1 MKTSTASIALIASAL
16 LVPALA
22 LPVDFQS
29 ETRDLSTIAAEG
41 LELRA
46 PELAYELTKRDLEDA
61 EDFFAREDLDEI
73 FTREELEE
81 LAELQAREPLFVL
94 KALKIGSKIAKKAG
108 SAVSHAVSA
117 KQNHKRR
124 DLEDLEALL
133 ERAME
138 QDELD

>member
-1 MKTSTASIALIASAL
+1 MKASTASIALVASAL

-22 LPVDFQS
+22 LPVDFQY

-46 PELAYELTKRDLEDA
+46 PELAYELTKRDLEDT
-61 EDFFAREDLDEI
+61 EDFFAREELDEI

-81 LAELQAREPLFVL
+81 LAELQAREPFGFLKLF
-94 KALKIGSKIAKKAG
+94 KIAKKAG
-108 SAVSHAVSA
+108 SAISHAVSA
-117 KQNHKRR
+117 KRNHNKNKRR

>member
-16 LVPALA
+16 VVPALA

-46 PELAYELTKRDLEDA
+46 PELAYELTRRDLEDT
-61 EDFFAREDLDEI
+61 EDFFAREDPDEI

-81 LAELQAREPLFVL
+81 LAELQAREPLFFL
-94 KALKIGSKIAKKAG
+94 KALKIAKKAISG
-108 SAVSHAVSA
+108 ISHAVSA
-117 KQNHKRR
+117 KNNRHKRR
-124 DLEDLEALL
+124 ELEDLEALL